1 MKIFSLVSIYNEKK
15 FEKELE
21 ASLSKEKVKEEE
33 EGGDLLT
40 TSNDD
45 FALNKSYEL
54 LML

>member
-1 MKIFSLVSIYNEKK
+1 MKIFSLVSHYNEKK

-33 EGGDLLT
+33 EGASLLI

-45 FALNKSYEL
+45 LALNKSTEL